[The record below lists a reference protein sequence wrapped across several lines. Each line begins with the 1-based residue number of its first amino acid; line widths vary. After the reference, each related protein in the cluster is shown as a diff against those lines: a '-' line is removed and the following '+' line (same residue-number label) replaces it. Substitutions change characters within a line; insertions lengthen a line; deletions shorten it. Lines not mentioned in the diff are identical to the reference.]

1 MSHTIEAPPESP
13 ESPGQARAARRRSGT
28 TATLPLLAKLLA
40 LGVLA
45 GVGVVLVP
53 PLIATQRWSL
63 LIGFAAVVAVV
74 VGVYATGRAIPAKY
88 LLPGTLFLVLFLV
101 YPIILTFQLSTTN
114 YGDGTRTDK
123 ESTIAKILGSA
134 AFQEEGARIFTLA
147 VGTTG
152 AVDTGPFTFFLVD
165 PATGDAYSG
174 TEDGLVE
181 LDPGAVEIND
191 QDVVTAA
198 DGFTI
203 LTKNEINDAT
213 QGGGPL
219 DGFAVPTGDDGIV
232 KAQGFQAVEL
242 TTPLTYDEET
252 DTITD
257 SRTGTTYTPVRVGD
271 RSYFTSEDGTR
282 LSTQSW
288 GESIGFDNYRRVFT
302 DPRISQDFLKIFAW
316 TLVFAV
322 GSVASTFI
330 LGLLLAVA
338 LNDSRLRGQKIYRSI
353 LLLPY
358 AIPGFISLL
367 IWSGFF
373 NTDFGLINDLLGL
386 DVNWL
391 GNATT
396 AKIAVL
402 LTNLWMGFP
411 YMFLVATGALQAVPG
426 ELKEAASIDG
436 ASGFTQFR
444 TVTFPLVLVSTAPLL
459 VSSFAFNF
467 NNFNA
472 IQLLTEGGPFT
483 PANPTAGGTDILI
496 SYTFRLAFGTS
507 AQAIGFAS
515 AISVIL
521 FILTGVLAAI
531 QFRATRVLEDV
542 N

>member
-1 MSHTIEAPPESP
+1 VSHTIEAPPETP
-13 ESPGQARAARRRSGT
+13 REARAARRGTGT
-28 TATLPLLAKLLA
+28 TTTLPLVAKVLA
-40 LGVLA
+40 LGLIA
-45 GVGVVLVP
+45 GIAVVLVP
-53 PLIATQRWSL
+53 PLIATQRWAL
-63 LIGFAAVVAVV
+63 LIGFAVVVAVV
-74 VGVYATGRAIPAKY
+74 VGIYATGRAIPAKY

-134 AFQEEGARIFTLA
+134 AFQEEGARIFTLS

-152 AVDTGPFTFFLVD
+152 TVDTGPFTFFLVD

-181 LDPGAVEIND
+181 LDSGAVEIND
-191 QDVVTAA
+191 QNAVTAA
-198 DGFTI
+198 DGYTI
-203 LTKNEINDAT
+203 LTKSEINDAT

-219 DGFAVPTGDDGIV
+219 DGFSVPTGEAGVI
-232 KAQGFQAVEL
+232 KAQGFQAIEL
-242 TTPLTYDEET
+242 TTPLTYDEAT

-288 GESIGFDNYRRVFT
+288 GESIGFDNYRRIFT
-302 DPRISQDFLKIFAW
+302 DQRISQDFLKIFAW

-330 LGLLLAVA
+330 LGLVLAVA
-338 LNDSRLRGQKIYRSI
+338 LNDSRLRGQKFYRSI

-373 NTDFGLINDLLGL
+373 NTDFGLINNLLGL
-386 DVNWL
+386 DINWL

-402 LTNLWMGFP
+402 LANLWMGFP
-411 YMFLVATGALQAVPG
+411 YMFLVATGALQAVPS

-444 TVTFPLVLVSTAPLL
+444 TVTFPLVLVSVAPLL

-531 QFRATRVLEDV
+531 QFRATRALEDV